1 MRLIVFMLMSSVC
14 FSQIAHDKKQHYA
27 AGVLTSSVTYAYV
40 YTKTKNKKKAAIY
53 SIISAV
59 VVGSLKE
66 AADSRQPNN
75 RFDPNDLLA
84 TTLGGISVG
93 ITIQLFNKRK

>member
-1 MRLIVFMLMSSVC
+1 MKLIAFMLMSNLC

-53 SIISAV
+53 SIVSAV
-59 VVGSLKE
+59 VIGSLKE
-66 AADSRQPNN
+66 VSDSRQPGNK
-75 RFDPNDLLA
+75 FDPQDLLA
-84 TTLGGISVG
+84 TTLGGVTVG
-93 ITIQLFNKRK
+93 VTIQLFNKKK

>member
-1 MRLIVFMLMSSVC
+1 MRLIIFMLMSNVC

-40 YTKTKNKKKAAIY
+40 YTKTNNKKKAAIY
-53 SIISAV
+53 SIASAV
-59 VVGSLKE
+59 VIGTLKE
-66 AADSRQPNN
+66 VSDSRQPNN

-93 ITIQLFNKRK
+93 VTIQLFNKKK